1 MKALNKVRD
10 RLLVYHWKKVLAPK
24 LESFRNRHEGE
35 DCFIIGNGP
44 SLNKMDLTRLNE
56 YYTFGLNKIFLIF
69 KRQPLRLSYHVAVNS
84 LVIKQ
89 SVEAIKKMDCVSF
102 LAMVPKWQHRL
113 QSDTIYSLGDIV
125 GSSLFFKDLTLGVN
139 KGYTVTY
146 VAMQIAYFMGF
157 KRVFL
162 IGVDHNFAQQG
173 NPNEKQVMGSNDPNH
188 FDPNYFKGQEWH
200 LADLEHSEL
209 FYTLAKYMFE
219 RDGRQIFDAT
229 IDGKLAIFEKVAYE
243 DALRMA
249 TKKTKGVSNES

>member
-1 MKALNKVRD
+1 MIFYNKLRD
-10 RLLVYHWKKVLAPK
+10 RLLVSYWKNVLAPK
-24 LESFRNRHEGE
+24 LESFRNIHEGE

-44 SLNKMDLTRLNE
+44 SLNKMDLTLLND

-69 KRQPLRLSYHVAVNS
+69 DRQPLKLSYHVAVNS

-89 SVEAIKKMDCVSF
+89 SKEVFKKLNCVSF
-102 LAMVPKWQHRL
+102 LAMVPKWQYKIA
-113 QSDTIYSLGDIV
+113 SDTSYSLGDIV
-125 GSSLFFKDLTLGVN
+125 GNSLFYKDLTMGVN

-162 IGVDHNFAQQG
+162 IGVDHNFVQQG
-173 NPNEKQVMGSNDPNH
+173 NPNEKQVMGSSDPNH

-200 LADLEHSEL
+200 LADLEHSEI
-209 FYTLAKYMFE
+209 FYTIAKYMFE

-229 IDGKLAIFEKVAYE
+229 LDGKLSIYEKIPFEE
-243 DALRMA
+243 ALKLA
-249 TKKTKGVSNES
+249 TKKS